1 MSQLRCDEC
10 DRLWSTFSAREG
22 DVCGVRI
29 SGREWCRGKLVEHG
43 CGGPKE
49 ACGLRNCEECGQSRA
64 IEAERSGRR

>member
-29 SGREWCRGKLVEHG
+29 SGREWCRCKLVEHG

-49 ACGLRNCEECGQSRA
+49 AC
-64 IEAERSGRR
+64 